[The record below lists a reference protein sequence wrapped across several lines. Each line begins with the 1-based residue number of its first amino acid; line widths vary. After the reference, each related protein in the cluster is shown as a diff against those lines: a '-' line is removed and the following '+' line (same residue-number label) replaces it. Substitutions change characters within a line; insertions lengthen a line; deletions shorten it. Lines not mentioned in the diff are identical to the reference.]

1 VDWALGSVEKIFNH
15 YIPAEQVAAILVE
28 PIQGEGGYI
37 IPPPGFL
44 DGLRRICD
52 GHGIL
57 LIFDEVQS
65 GFGRTGQMFAAQTLG
80 VRPDVMSVAKGIAN
94 GFPLGATVSSRE
106 LMSRWSAGSHGTT
119 FGGNPVACAAAV
131 AVQQVFAEENILE
144 NTRKMGEI
152 FINGLREIQK
162 KHEFIGDVRGK
173 GLMVAMEIIKTDKER
188 TPDGD
193 KAMAI
198 LNQALERD
206 LLGYMAGRTG
216 NVIRFIPPLIVNEY
230 EINQALE
237 ILEVSTQKV

>member
-1 VDWALGSVEKIFNH
+1 
-15 YIPAEQVAAILVE
+15 
-28 PIQGEGGYI
+28 
-37 IPPPGFL
+37 
-44 DGLRRICD
+44 
-52 GHGIL
+52 
-57 LIFDEVQS
+57 
-65 GFGRTGQMFAAQTLG
+65 
-80 VRPDVMSVAKGIAN
+80 MSVAKGIAN

-216 NVIRFIPPLIVNEY
+216 NVIRFIPPLIVNED